1 MRIAGSTI
9 RRNYLKNYQKNF
21 SDKFDSEKRIES
33 NRKFSRASE
42 NPIDAAKA
50 LRVRKALSELDTSTA
65 NLKSADSIYQSAE
78 SSMTT
83 ISELIQLTYEKLV
96 EGAHGT
102 RNQDDLEIIAKEV
115 DEKAEEM
122 IQLLN
127 VDVADRKIFG
137 GINNTTVAF
146 EIKGDN
152 ETGRYVTY
160 NGVPVNASS
169 DPFSFPD
176 SEVSYLDIGIGMSI
190 DNSTE
195 RIDDQTAL
203 PITFNG
209 VECTGCGVTQ
219 RYVSIDLDMLIPGT
233 EYKLNISLGTKQKTI
248 TFLGGN
254 TNAQSIEN
262 INEELKLAF
271 QSTPEVDDSGNINY
285 LENTDG
291 YVKPE
296 VYSYENAVINGNK
309 VDVSMMDAN
318 SYYSLE
324 IEANGKTR
332 VIDFQGGDDPNVT
345 ADNIR
350 KALKKKFGDD
360 VDFTI
365 ATGFTDSV
373 GKPVATL
380 KNSDDYANQASITQ
394 DDDSASINLA
404 ALTAGKQYTMN
415 VNGTKVTFIAGATT
429 DENVEAINK
438 ALNSP
443 AAFGKANV
451 PQIKSNSGLIEY
463 DNSTDVIYVENAS
476 GAEGQVEY
484 SESGGYPN
492 NIVQILLDS
501 AKLLREGDQDMVARY
516 ADLLYDAQGS
526 LSIAIAE
533 LGTHDQFI
541 DFNLDRISDID
552 LNLSDKQNDLEVTDL
567 TSEITNYKVL
577 EAIYNA
583 TLQMGASLIPQS
595 IFNYIN

>member
-9 RRNYLKNYQKNF
+9 RRNYLKNYQRNY
-21 SDKFDSEKRIES
+21 SDMFDSEKRIES

-42 NPIDAAKA
+42 SPIDAAKA
-50 LRVRKALSELDTSTA
+50 LRVRKAMSELDTSTA
-65 NLKSADSIYQSAE
+65 NLKTADSIYQSAE

-122 IQLLN
+122 IQMLN

-160 NGVPVNASS
+160 NGVPVNSSS

-176 SEVSYLDIGIGMSI
+176 STVSYLDIGIGMSI

-209 VECTGCGVTQ
+209 VECTGCGVTK
-219 RYVSIDLDMLIPGT
+219 RYVSIDLDQIRAG
-233 EYKLNISLGTKQKTI
+233 ENYKLNISLGTKQRTI
-248 TFLGGN
+248 SFMGGN
-254 TNAQSIEN
+254 TIDKTINN
-262 INEELKLAF
+262 INAELKTAF
-271 QSTPEVDDSGNINY
+271 QSTPEVGEDGTFNY
-285 LENTDG
+285 LNNVEG

-296 VYSYENAVINGNK
+296 VYSYENAIITDNRI
-309 VDVSMMDAN
+309 DAELM
-318 SYYSLE
+318 SEDMYYSLE
-324 IEANGKTR
+324 ISANGKTR
-332 VIDFQGGDDPNVT
+332 TIDFQGSDDPNVV

-350 KALKKKFGDD
+350 TALKKKFGDE
-360 VDFTI
+360 VTFSAT
-365 ATGFTDSV
+365 TGFKDSV
-373 GKPVATL
+373 GNPVSV
-380 KNSDDYANQASITQ
+380 KNSDNYANQTSITQ
-394 DDDSASINLA
+394 DDDSAQIDLS
-404 ALTAGKQYTMN
+404 ALEEGKEYTMN
-415 VNGTKVTFIAGATT
+415 VNGTKVTFIAGAT
-429 DENVEAINK
+429 DEDNIKNIND
-438 ALNSP
+438 AMSSP

-451 PQIKSNSGLIEY
+451 PQIKSNSGLIDY
-463 DNSTDVIYVENAS
+463 DSTTDVIYVENAS
-476 GAEGQVEY
+476 GAEAQAEF

-492 NIVQILLDS
+492 NIIQILLDS
-501 AKLLREGDQDMVARY
+501 AKLLRDGDQDMVARY

-541 DFNLDRISDID
+541 DFNLDRISDIN
-552 LNLSDKQNDLEVTDL
+552 LNLSDKQNDLEITDMA
-567 TSEITNYKVL
+567 SEITNYKVL
-577 EAIYNA
+577 ESIYNA
-583 TLQMGASLIPQS
+583 TLQMGASLIPMS
-595 IFNYIN
+595 IFNYIS